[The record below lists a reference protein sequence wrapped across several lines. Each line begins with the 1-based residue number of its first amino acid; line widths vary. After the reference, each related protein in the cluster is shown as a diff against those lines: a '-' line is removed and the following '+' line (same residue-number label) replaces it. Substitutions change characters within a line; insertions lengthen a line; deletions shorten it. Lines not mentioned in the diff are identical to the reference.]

1 MIILYS
7 DDKSIKGKDGVVD
20 ATPRFFNEIDSRA
33 VKVITDDVK
42 ITDAYKK
49 AGIPTEKLTKPK
61 KTVKKSTP
69 KDKE

>member
-1 MIILYS
+1 MTILYS
-7 DDKSIKGKDGVVD
+7 DDKSIKGQDGVVD

-33 VKVITDDVK
+33 VKVITDVK

-61 KTVKKSTP
+61 KTVKKPAP
-69 KDKE
+69 KDEE